1 MNAKHS
7 TLILFVVKKP
17 RKYDVLKRLVE
28 IDASWH
34 GIGLDLGVSN
44 NDLDSLAESNMSDQT
59 KLDHVLQK
67 WIEMDGE
74 VTPVTWQ
81 VILDVVKGPLVQNK
95 ALAMKIYQ
103 ELKQEND
110 KEQMGSS
117 KCKYTL
123 NYLMV

>member
-1 MNAKHS
+1 MKAEHF
-7 TLILFVVKKP
+7 TLILFVVEKP
-17 RKYDVLKRLVE
+17 RKYDVLKWLVE
-28 IDASWH
+28 IYASWH

-44 NDLDSLAESNMSDQT
+44 NDLDSLAESNKSDQI

-74 VTPVTWQ
+74 VTSVTWQ

-103 ELKQEND
+103 ALKQEND
-110 KEQMGSS
+110 KEQMGTS

>member
-1 MNAKHS
+1 M
-7 TLILFVVKKP
+7 ILFVVKKP

-74 VTPVTWQ
+74 VTSVTWQ

-103 ELKQEND
+103 ALKQEND
-110 KEQMGSS
+110 KEQMGTS